1 MFINHALQLQLCYP
15 CKETEKNEIINQD
28 QFLVVGLYKS
38 RQCKNTLLQNRVADL
53 ETIPSF
59 LAAWLVNLLKI
70 WMARILSK

>member
-1 MFINHALQLQLCYP
+1 MCILVRKQ
-15 CKETEKNEIINQD
+15 KETNEIINVQD
-28 QFLVVGLYKS
+28 QFFVVGLYKS
-38 RQCKNTLLQNRVADL
+38 TQCKNTLPQNRVADL

>member
-1 MFINHALQLQLCYP
+1 MYP
-15 CKETEKNEIINQD
+15 CKETEKNEIINIQD
-28 QFLVVGLYKS
+28 QFFVVGLYKS
-38 RQCKNTLLQNRVADL
+38 TQCKKTLLRNRVADL